1 MNLRNKEV
9 NLLLFI
15 SLVMIIPIIAQGQLA
30 SKRWN
35 VFDVNRIAT
44 TFGNYGTI
52 AEGQLWYGA
61 GHHPA
66 FEYPIGSGAEYGMAL
81 GFYVGGYSEDG
92 GGENPDGKW
101 YFDMSLDEY
110 KDNWDDYHWDPYG
123 PGPYDNEVSLTGVY
137 DFVGQSQRAAMSDD
151 PESWPDPNNA
161 DGRYGWPAEYP
172 HTGLEVLLD
181 SDGWPGFG
189 PSGERIGNQESF
201 SVAYAVN
208 HIAEIPPERWLKVQ
222 VTFRGVEF
230 KGKLYEDYIFW
241 AYYIT
246 NIGTEEITDTYFGM
260 WMDYNF
266 VWNQNWENP
275 ECEAFDVRRQ
285 MAYAWNPEG
294 YHETPAGFTVDPT
307 AMAGVIFMK
316 TPKSDDGDEMGVSTL
331 SWAIDAGG
339 GDSGNI
345 MDDFFIRNVLNEGSP
360 YDTDEDGIDDT
371 QTRDGTDYDYGYTPD
386 GSSAGMSFISSGPFT
401 LAPGETDTLIVCT
414 VIGDNLLDLKK
425 NADRA
430 WNLYNSGWQVAL
442 PPPEPLVQAV
452 ADDRKVTLTWGNISE
467 TASDFE
473 GYRIYRSK
481 DGGATW
487 GDRTVTD
494 PTGTV
499 VGYVPIAQFDK
510 VDGIVGPST
519 DPDATWLDYGDDSG
533 MPDTTESGL
542 YKLVDTD
549 VVNGLAYRYYVAA
562 YNIGKVIPPP
572 VENSPNSD
580 PSIVGDNTV
589 EVVPLASV
597 STVSL
602 DSIKVVPNPYLSANE
617 WETKFNER
625 ELHFIHLPTQC
636 TIRIYNSAGEL
647 VDKLDHNNGTS
658 MEIWNL
664 RSSNNQ
670 EVAPGLY
677 FYHVASE
684 NPKAEIIDKFIIIK

>member
-1 MNLRNKEV
+1 MNLRNKGV

-15 SLVMIIPIIAQGQLA
+15 SLIMIIPIIAQGQLA

-61 GHHPA
+61 GRHPA

-101 YFDMSLDEY
+101 YFHMSLDEY

-123 PGPYDNEVSLTGVY
+123 PGPYDNEVPLTGVY

-151 PESWPDPNNA
+151 LESWPDPSSG
-161 DGRYGWPAEYP
+161 DGRYGWPATYP
-172 HTGLEVLLD
+172 HTGLPVLLD

-189 PSGERIGNQESF
+189 PNGERIGNQESF
-201 SVAYAVN
+201 SMAYAFN
-208 HIAEIPPERWLKVQ
+208 RIAEIPPERWLKLQ
-222 VTFRGVEF
+222 VTFRGVAF

-241 AYYIT
+241 SYYIT
-246 NIGTEEITDTYFGM
+246 NIGTADITDTYFGM

-275 ECEAFDVRRQ
+275 ECEAFDARRQ

-294 YHETPAGFTVDPT
+294 YHETPAGFRVDPT

-316 TPKSDDGDEMGVSTL
+316 TPKSDEGDEMGVSTL
-331 SWAIDAGG
+331 SWAISAGG

-345 MDDFFIRNVLNEGSP
+345 MDDLYTRNVLNEGSP
-360 YDTDEDGIDDT
+360 YDTDGDGIDDT
-371 QTRDGTDYDYGYTPD
+371 QTRDGTDYDYGYTPEY
-386 GSSAGMSFISSGPFT
+386 SSAGISFINSGPFT

-442 PPPEPLVQAV
+442 PPPEPVVQAV
-452 ADDRKVTLTWGNISE
+452 AGDRKVTLIWGNISE
-467 TASDFE
+467 TDSDFE

-487 GDRTVTD
+487 GDRTVSD

-510 VDGIVGPST
+510 VDGIVGPSR

-549 VVNGLAYRYYVAA
+549 VVNGLAYRYCVAA
-562 YNIGKVIPPP
+562 YNIGQVIPPP

-589 EVVPLASV
+589 EVVPLAPV
-597 STVSL
+597 STASL
-602 DSIKVVPNPYLSANE
+602 DSVKVVPNPYLSANE

-664 RSSNNQ
+664 RSSSNQ

-684 NPKAEIIDKFIIIK
+684 NPKAEIINKFIIIK